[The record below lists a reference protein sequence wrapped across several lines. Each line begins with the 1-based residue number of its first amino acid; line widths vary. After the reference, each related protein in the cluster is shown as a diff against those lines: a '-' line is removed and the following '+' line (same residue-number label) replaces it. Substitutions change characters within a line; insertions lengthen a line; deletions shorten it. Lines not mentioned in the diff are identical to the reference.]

1 MDRRSAGEG
10 GANMGK
16 RKSAKKVAK
25 KARPK
30 VMGSFDCMYCHHTGS
45 IRITM

>member
-1 MDRRSAGEG
+1 
-10 GANMGK
+10 MGK
-16 RKSAKKVAK
+16 RKTAKKVQK
-25 KARPK
+25 KARPR